1 MPVELEREGGARGCG
16 AAPRATPL
24 TGLAA
29 RAVAEPGLAD
39 DDDGRAPE
47 GRVDVAGGVGC
58 ARRPAL
64 GAFTTG
70 LDLRGDGWRARGTGR
85 VGQGIARRTCRARWP
100 ETSRHPGE
108 IGRVE
113 RVERRSGRRRR
124 GTHGDG
130 SSSTRDA
137 RGWRAMGREARGADR
152 PTRARVGAGR
162 PSVAR
167 KAPLVPGMRVAE
179 E

>member
-16 AAPRATPL
+16 AAPKALAPA
-24 TGLAA
+24 AA

-70 LDLRGDGWRARGTGR
+70 LDLRGDGRRARGTGR

-124 GTHGDG
+124 GTLGDG